1 MITKNKKD
9 LELVTKEIE
18 KKSFISY
25 VLPDHV
31 WCNTKY
37 FLSYSK
43 KLLLLINTSQIMT
56 S

>member
-1 MITKNKKD
+1 MCLFFRLNPAPFNKHDTKNKKD

-31 WCNTKY
+31 
-37 FLSYSK
+37 
-43 KLLLLINTSQIMT
+43 
-56 S
+56 